1 MDSLA
6 DKNSSAMEGVSLLA
20 ARILVGLLA
29 EGTAVEKELLRRRFS
44 EKAVGFEETLVFIEG
59 MHGIIDDERRVRC
72 SRGFTRMR
80 EALTEGETAFV
91 RYMAKLGVTSA
102 RDYGRELRR
111 VLNAFRFQDGQACL
125 RRGDLEPELYAA
137 RNVLLEAGA
146 MLLDHRAGTYEIN
159 GWFYEE
165 FIKARYARG
174 TTPDKLSE
182 EIHDKTNL
190 GLAAELVVL
199 EYERGMVGT
208 GDAPNV
214 IHIAQHNTNA
224 GFDIASIRREN
235 KDGGLNFRMIEVKAV
250 SPRDWAFTF
259 TRNEV
264 RVATE
269 NKNIY
274 FLYLVPVDKGKP
286 IVDAM
291 EVIRNPVEKLVH
303 KEEWIIEEGD
313 WTVSRKTSRV

>member
-1 MDSLA
+1 
-6 DKNSSAMEGVSLLA
+6 MEGVSLAA

-29 EGTAVEKELLRRRFS
+29 EGTAMEKELLRRRFS
-44 EKAVGFEETLVFIEG
+44 ERAVGFEETLKFIEG
-59 MHGIIDDERRVRC
+59 MHGIIDDERYVRC
-72 SRGFTRMR
+72 SRGFAGMR
-80 EALTEGETAFV
+80 EALSEGEASFG
-91 RYMAKLGVTSA
+91 RYMAKQGVSSTK
-102 RDYGRELRR
+102 DYGRELRE
-111 VLNAFRFQDGQACL
+111 VLNAYQLQDGQACL
-125 RRGDLEPELYAA
+125 RTGDLDPEYYAA

-146 MLLDHRAGTYEIN
+146 MLLDLRAGTYEIN

-182 EIHDKTNL
+182 EVHEKTKL

-199 EYERGMVGT
+199 EYERRMVGR
-208 GDAPNV
+208 GDAANV

-224 GFDIASIRREN
+224 GFDIASIRRE
-235 KDGGLNFRMIEVKAV
+235 KEDGGLNFRRIEVKAV

-286 IVDAM
+286 IADAM
-291 EVIRNPVEKLVH
+291 EMIRNPVEKLVH
-303 KEEWIIEEGD
+303 EEEWAIEAGD
-313 WTVSRKTSRV
+313 WTVSRKTSHV